1 MPFETEAYTVHEAGG
16 SIRLEKVQ
24 IDDVRDGE
32 VLIETVAFS
41 VCATDLKAA
50 AGKFLLKP
58 PMILGH
64 EASGIVLQA
73 PGSKSGLK
81 PGTKVLLS
89 FSHCGACSTCKDN
102 GPAYCHNLSSL
113 NFSGRRSDGSSAV
126 RDEHGKELNHFF
138 FGQSSMGRHILARE
152 TSVVAL
158 PDETPIEDL
167 RKFSALGCGIQTG
180 AGAIIPVPFP
190 LNSHR
195 APLLLPQHSP
205 EAHPTPTDP
214 PSNVCRP
221 FPGASIAIIGAGA
234 VGLSAALA
242 ALTLSPA
249 HIILIDT
256 SASKLAL
263 APASLRPTSTSPSS
277 GVRITHIDSSSRPA
291 PSASTSAPV
300 GPASPAQDPLT
311 TALHSAAQA
320 AGNTGVDFILDCVGH
335 PSLIEAAIPALAAR
349 GTVVTVG
356 GGAPGVEARV
366 KLMDMLIGGRTW
378 RGTHQGD
385 SDGGPFL
392 RRLIRMEREGVWGFG
407 ELVGEYGFLDGG
419 EGGDG
424 KEGPGGGLGRALED
438 LKEGRVVKAVVV
450 VK

>member
-1 MPFETEAYTVHEAGG
+1 MFA
-16 SIRLEKVQ
+16 
-24 IDDVRDGE
+24 
-32 VLIETVAFS
+32 VLYS
-41 VCATDLKAA
+41 L
-50 AGKFLLKP
+50 
-58 PMILGH
+58 
-64 EASGIVLQA
+64 AS
-73 PGSKSGLK
+73 
-81 PGTKVLLS
+81 
-89 FSHCGACSTCKDN
+89 
-102 GPAYCHNLSSL
+102 LSSSPL
-113 NFSGRRSDGSSAV
+113 VPSPF
-126 RDEHGKELNHFF
+126 
-138 FGQSSMGRHILARE
+138 
-152 TSVVAL
+152 
-158 PDETPIEDL
+158 
-167 RKFSALGCGIQTG
+167 
-180 AGAIIPVPFP
+180 PFP
-190 LNSHR
+190 LNSHC
-195 APLLLPQHSP
+195 APLLVPQHSLK
-205 EAHPTPTDP
+205 HTPTDP

-263 APASLRPTSTSPSS
+263 APASLRPTSTSPSPSS
-277 GVRITHIDSSSRPA
+277 GARITHIDSSSLPA
-291 PSASTSAPV
+291 PSASTSAPA
-300 GPASPAQDPLT
+300 GPASPTPDPLT
-311 TALHSAAQA
+311 TALRSAAEA
-320 AGNTGVDFILDCVGH
+320 TGNTGVDFILDCVGH

-356 GGAPGVEARV
+356 GGAPGAEAKV

-419 EGGDG
+419 EGGEG

>member
-16 SIRLEKVQ
+16 PIRLEKVQ

-64 EASGIVLQA
+64 EASGIVRQA
-73 PGSKSGLK
+73 PGSKTNLK
-81 PGTKVLLS
+81 PGTKVILS
-89 FSHCGACSTCKDN
+89 FSHCGSCATCAD
-102 GPAYCHNLSSL
+102 GAPAYCHNLSPL
-113 NFSGRRSDGSSAV
+113 NFSGRRSDGSSAIC
-126 RDEHGKELNHFF
+126 DGHGKELNHFF

-167 RKFSALGCGIQTG
+167 RKFAALGCGIQTG
-180 AGAIIPVPFP
+180 AGAI
-190 LNSHR
+190 L
-195 APLLLPQHSP
+195 
-205 EAHPTPTDP
+205 
-214 PSNVCRP
+214 NVCRP
-221 FPGASIAIIGAGA
+221 SPGASIAIIGAGA

-263 APASLRPTSTSPSS
+263 APASLRPTSTSPSPSS
-277 GVRITHIDSSSRPA
+277 GARITHIDSSSLPA
-291 PSASTSAPV
+291 PSASTSAPA

-311 TALHSAAQA
+311 TALRSAAQA
-320 AGNTGVDFILDCVGH
+320 TGKTGVDFILDCVGH

-356 GGAPGVEARV
+356 GGAPGAEAKV

-407 ELVGEYGFLDGG
+407 ELVGQYGFLDGG